1 MSELKIFYLV
11 HDQAKSNAKKA
22 IDDPMYAG
30 WKVTISPPAKSRGQ
44 ECKFHAMIGDIA
56 NSKKFVFMGT
66 TEWDQEDIKRL
77 LVDSFSKVKQS
88 MGEPLSQGGRV
99 IPSLDFTGTVQ
110 LGIQTRKFTKKEGS
124 DFIEYLFSYG
134 AEIGVEFNG

>member
-1 MSELKIFYLV
+1 MSKSRIFYLA

-22 IDDPMYAG
+22 IDDPIYAG
-30 WKVTISPPAKSRGQ
+30 WKV
-44 ECKFHAMIGDIA
+44 KFTAPGKTRPMEEKYHAMIGDIEK
-56 NSKKFVFMGT
+56 SKKFVFMGT

-77 LVDSFSKVKQS
+77 LVDSFAKVKQS

-110 LGIQTRKFTKKEGS
+110 LGIQTRKFTKKEGA

-134 AEIGVEFNG
+134 AEIGVQFNN